1 MDYRE
6 EFKKVLLS
14 RAHCNLGK
22 DGITAEFIAY
32 VTKLLKKYKI
42 IKIKALK
49 SIAIKSDI
57 DTLANDISKL
67 TNSYI
72 LDVRGKQI
80 VLSKY
85 PISKKELKRSNKH
98 LQNA

>member
-6 EFKKVLLS
+6 VFKKVLLS

-32 VTKLLKKYKI
+32 VVKLLKKYKI

-49 SIAIKSDI
+49 SIAMKSDI
-57 DTLANDISKL
+57 DSLASDISKL

-72 LDVRGKQI
+72 LDIRGKQI
-80 VLSKY
+80 ILSKY
-85 PISKKELKRSNKH
+85 PISRKELKRSSKN
-98 LQNA
+98 LYNA